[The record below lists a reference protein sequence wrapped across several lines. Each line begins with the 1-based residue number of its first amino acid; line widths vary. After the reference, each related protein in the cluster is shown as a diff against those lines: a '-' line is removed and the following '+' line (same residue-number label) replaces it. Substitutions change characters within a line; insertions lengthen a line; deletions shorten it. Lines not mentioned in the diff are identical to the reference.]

1 MELFEA
7 CDVFSSLSQE
17 TRLKVFKLLITY
29 GGDGLSPGKIAQTL
43 DIPDNTLSFHLSHL
57 TKTGLVTS
65 RKSGRTISYF
75 ANTDFVQDTIGFLN
89 ENCCAKETRKDR
101 RARKGRTC

>member
-1 MELFEA
+1 MEIYEA

-29 GGDGLSPGKIAQTL
+29 GGDGLTPGKIAHQL

-57 TKTGLVTS
+57 TKSGLVAS
-65 RKSGRTISYF
+65 RKSGRTITYL
-75 ANTDFVQDTIGFLN
+75 ANTGLIKDMIVYLK
-89 ENCCAKETRKDR
+89 ENCCSKETRKDR
-101 RARKGRTC
+101 YAKKGGAC